1 LYLVKAKAEPT
12 KPVLFAVMSI
22 EMNTPPSGND
32 SQRNS
37 PLHGESQAGPEESLK
52 RKWLVSEKAAQDI
65 GFERA
70 LTHWIIEHRYKWR
83 ENRSR

>member
-1 LYLVKAKAEPT
+1 
-12 KPVLFAVMSI
+12 MSI

-32 SQRNS
+32 SRRNS
-37 PLHGESQAGPEESLK
+37 SLHRESQAGPEEMLK
-52 RKWLVSEKAAQDI
+52 RKWLVSEKAVQDI

-70 LTHWIIEHRYKWR
+70 LTNWIIEHRYKWR